1 MSPPSCSVGAGA
13 SPGKRKSRAPVRAKR
28 RCSPVTPTHAQATEP
43 ATKLGPPRYR
53 SWVWAQETE
62 ACADKKDH
70 RVRLAARVFPVKRR
84 EPPLGC
90 VQPSTMMR
98 YFELA
103 QNFAGSAIFTAFP
116 EILPS
121 WSGGVSSADVSCRDT
136 IRYSLSDAGSGSSV
150 K

>member
-1 MSPPSCSVGAGA
+1 MSPPSCSVRAGA
-13 SPGKRKSRAPVRAKR
+13 TAGKRKSRASVRAKR
-28 RCSPVTPTHAQATEP
+28 RRSPCDPPRARAPDP

-53 SWVWAQETE
+53 SPVWAQETG
-62 ACADKKDH
+62 ACAREKDH

-103 QNFAGSAIFTAFP
+103 QNFAKGRLAA
-116 EILPS
+116 L
-121 WSGGVSSADVSCRDT
+121 DR
-136 IRYSLSDAGSGSSV
+136 

>member
-1 MSPPSCSVGAGA
+1 MSPPSCSVRAGA
-13 SPGKRKSRAPVRAKR
+13 SAGKRKSRAPVRAKR
-28 RCSPVTPTHAQATEP
+28 RYSPCDPTHAQATEP

-53 SWVWAQETE
+53 SPVWAQQTG
-62 ACADKKDH
+62 ACAGEKDH

-98 YFELA
+98 RSEEHTSEL
-103 QNFAGSAIFTAFP
+103 QSRSD
-116 EILPS
+116 L
-121 WSGGVSSADVSCRDT
+121 VCRLLLEKKKKNDEQ
-136 IRYSLSDAGSGSSV
+136 